1 MIEIEY
7 AAFSFLQKKLKALN
21 QEYHN
26 VKRQV
31 AEGSTGANL
40 IEDLGLLHTEVEAI
54 FLNGKIVPIST
65 ILKEGDRVALLPPGT
80 PGPYRVMLGIKKM
93 DE

>member
-21 QEYHN
+21 QEYDN

-31 AEGSTGANL
+31 PEDSTAVNL
-40 IEDLGLLHTEVEAI
+40 IEDLGLLLSDVEAI
-54 FLNGKIVPIST
+54 FLNGKVVPVST

-80 PGPYRVMLGIKKM
+80 PGPYRVMLGIKNI
-93 DE
+93 D